1 MTAVHDFNAPDL
13 QCTRPLQVLF
23 VHLGNGTDELYFS
36 PHKKKI
42 LGSSARLCE
51 TAIVPT

>member
-1 MTAVHDFNAPDL
+1 MLQICNAHA
-13 QCTRPLQVLF
+13 PLQVLF

-42 LGSSARLCE
+42 LGSSAGLCE
-51 TAIVPT
+51 TAIVLPKICIKQL